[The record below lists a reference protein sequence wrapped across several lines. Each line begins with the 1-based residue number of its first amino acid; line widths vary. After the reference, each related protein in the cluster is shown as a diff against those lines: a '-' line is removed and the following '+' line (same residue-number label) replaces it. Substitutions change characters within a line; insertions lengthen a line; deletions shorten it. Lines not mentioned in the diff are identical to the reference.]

1 MFSVIISTYTRERVN
16 DVKRCIESL
25 YNQTL
30 KPYEVILVLDPDDE
44 LVKFYKKELSDLDVK
59 IVKSDKYGL
68 SSARNKGV
76 EVAES
81 DFIAFIDDDA
91 YADKHWLENISKN
104 FNDESVWVVGGKII
118 PVFDS
123 KRPKWLCE
131 ELDWIVGCT
140 YKGMPECR
148 CEVRNPIGA
157 NMAFR
162 KDVFKL
168 VKFEERIGRFGKLLM
183 GSEETELCIRLKKK
197 RPDVKIIYDP
207 SAIVYHRVPKERA
220 KMSYALR
227 RAFYEGYSKAL
238 IKDLTTERGYL
249 KFLAKS
255 MLSKIGRLKL
265 IEMFGILLIILTVA
279 VGYLYGKFNEFN
291 LI

>member
-91 YADKHWLENISKN
+91 YIYQKISMMNLFGLLE
-104 FNDESVWVVGGKII
+104 
-118 PVFDS
+118 
-123 KRPKWLCE
+123 
-131 ELDWIVGCT
+131 
-140 YKGMPECR
+140 
-148 CEVRNPIGA
+148 
-157 NMAFR
+157 
-162 KDVFKL
+162 
-168 VKFEERIGRFGKLLM
+168 VK
-183 GSEETELCIRLKKK
+183 
-197 RPDVKIIYDP
+197 
-207 SAIVYHRVPKERA
+207 
-220 KMSYALR
+220 
-227 RAFYEGYSKAL
+227 
-238 IKDLTTERGYL
+238 
-249 KFLAKS
+249 
-255 MLSKIGRLKL
+255 
-265 IEMFGILLIILTVA
+265 
-279 VGYLYGKFNEFN
+279 
-291 LI
+291 